1 MDDNSLNDTLY
12 DLIISDLEG
21 SISKGD
27 KKTLCNWRSLSKENE
42 EIYYNIAVVFNDLEL
57 LPEYQNLD
65 TNASWDD
72 FKRKLETGTQNS
84 HEVPAVVATKPY
96 NIRHLKRYVS
106 IAACLLLTSWFAV
119 RFFKTDD
126 TMRIVTGAAQHKK
139 IVMPDG
145 SQVLLN
151 QNTEIAYHKNKYGQ
165 DRVIELVKGEA
176 YFDVVHNNAHPF
188 RINASNFQI
197 KDIGTSFNVKC
208 DGKSVSVTVSSGVV
222 SLSDNLNK
230 HTVTLTA
237 NQKGTGNVASSEI
250 SSTANDQANYKAW
263 ADHNFQFLNATMA
276 DVTKAVSEVYGAHIV
291 MADSTMGRKKITL
304 SFHNEDIDSVMNTIG
319 QTMQLKV
326 EKKQDI
332 FYLKE
337 ESR

>member
-1 MDDNSLNDTLY
+1 MDHSNLNDTLY

-21 SISKGD
+21 SISD
-27 KKTLCNWRSLSKENE
+27 SDRKTLYNWRSRSKENE
-42 EIYYNIAVVFNDLEL
+42 EVYNSIAVVFNDMEL

-72 FKRKLETGTQNS
+72 FKRKLEAEAQNS
-84 HEVPAVVATKPY
+84 HEAPAVAVSQSG
-96 NIRHLKRYVS
+96 NIRYLIRYGS
-106 IAACLLLTSWFAV
+106 IAACLLLISWFAI

-126 TMRIVTGAAQHKK
+126 TMRVVTGAAQHKK
-139 IVMPDG
+139 ITMPDG

-151 QNTEIAYHKNKYGQ
+151 QNTEITYDENRYAQN
-165 DRVIELVKGEA
+165 RVIELVRGEA
-176 YFDVVHNNAHPF
+176 YFVVIHNNAYPF
-188 RINASNFQI
+188 RINAANFQI

-208 DGKSVSVTVSSGVV
+208 DSKSVAVTVSSGVV
-222 SLSDNLNK
+222 SLSDKLNK
-230 HTVTLTA
+230 HAVTLTS
-237 NQKGTGNVASSEI
+237 NQKGIGNATSSEI
-250 SSTANDQANYKAW
+250 ISIANDEMNYKAW
-263 ADHNFQFLNATMA
+263 TDHSFQFLNVTMA
-276 DVTKAVSEVYGAHIV
+276 AVVKTVSEVYGVHIV